1 MMSENYMTFAVD
13 PRSTKQLEEKGL
25 RMALLSADDH
35 VYAPWMEAVN
45 RGFHEPRPTAEFIQ
59 ARGTKA
65 PHRRMT
71 GVWDAT
77 LVEAETPVATAS
89 SWPTELTVPG
99 ERSVTGWAVSTI
111 TVAPTHRR
119 RGLASAM
126 LEAELRTAHALG
138 VPVAILT
145 ASEATIYRRWGFAP
159 AAMTANWTID
169 PRRVKWIGPRA
180 SGRVQYVE
188 VEQLLVDGRAIV
200 EAARLATPGLIH
212 FDGQLWE
219 RLFGIGDEALARTM
233 RFLRYDDDGGVPQG
247 LAVYSV
253 LKDVTHGGRS
263 VVELLH
269 LSAATD
275 DAYAGLWRFLL
286 ELDLIGEVRATM
298 RPVEEPFA
306 WQISD
311 YRAAVKSNEHDHL
324 WTRILDVP
332 AALEARSYSAPGR
345 IVFEVADPLGFAAG
359 RWLLT
364 IDPSGTGAVTKLADT
379 GRAGS
384 GLAGSGLADA
394 ASPGVDTASVVSLG
408 VNELSSLYLG
418 GVSAALLARAGTI
431 SESTPGAATAIDA
444 SFRSTITPW
453 LNIWF

>member
-1 MMSENYMTFAVD
+1 MSENYLTLAVD
-13 PRSTKQLEEKGL
+13 SRSTERLADEGL
-25 RMALLSADDH
+25 RMALLSTEDD
-35 VYAPWMEAVN
+35 VYVPWMEAIN
-45 RGFHEPRPTAEFIQ
+45 RGFHEPRPTSEFTR
-59 ARGTKA
+59 ARATKS
-65 PHRRMT
+65 PFRRMT

-77 LVEAETPVATAS
+77 LADATTPVATAS

-99 ERSVTGWAVSTI
+99 EESVMSWAISTI

-119 RGLASAM
+119 RGIANAM
-126 LEAELRTAHALG
+126 LEAELRTAQALG

-169 PRRVKWIGPRA
+169 PRRVNWTGPRA

-188 VEQLLVDGRAIV
+188 VEQLLVDGHTIV

-219 RLFGIGDEALARTM
+219 RLLGVGDDDDELARRL
-233 RFLRYDDDGGVPQG
+233 RFLRYDDIAGEPQG
-247 LAVYSV
+247 FAVYSV
-253 LKDVTHGGRS
+253 PKEEAHKGRAI
-263 VVELLH
+263 VEVH
-269 LSAATD
+269 FLSAVTD
-275 DAYAGLWRFLL
+275 EAAAGLWRFLF

-324 WTRILDVP
+324 WARILDVS
-332 AALEARSYSAPGR
+332 AALEARRYSAPGR
-345 IVFEVADPLGFAAG
+345 IVFEVTDPLGFAAG

-364 IDPSGTGAVTKLADT
+364 IDESGAGTVAKLVDDYVDGAAC
-379 GRAGS
+379 
-384 GLAGSGLADA
+384 
-394 ASPGVDTASVVSLG
+394 VSLG

-418 GVSAALLARAGTI
+418 GVSAALLARAGAI
-431 SESTPGAATAIDA
+431 IERTPGTAAAIDA
-444 SFRSTITPW
+444 SFRSTVTPW

>member
-1 MMSENYMTFAVD
+1 MSENYLTFTIDSHSAELLAID
-13 PRSTKQLEEKGL
+13 GL
-25 RMALLSADDH
+25 RMALLRVNED
-35 VYAPWMEAVN
+35 VYVPWMEAIN
-45 RGFHEPRPTAEFIQ
+45 RGFHEARPTAEFIQ
-59 ARGTKA
+59 VRGTKA

-71 GVWDAT
+71 GIWDAT
-77 LVEAETPVATAS
+77 MADAESPVATAS

-99 ERSVTGWAVSTI
+99 QTSVTAWAISTI

-119 RGLASAM
+119 RGIAGAM
-126 LEAELRTAHALG
+126 LEAELRTAHALR

-169 PRRVKWIGPRA
+169 TRRALWTGPQA
-180 SGRVQYVE
+180 SGRVQYVSAG
-188 VEQLLVDGRAIV
+188 QLLADGHAIG

-219 RLFGIGDEALARTM
+219 RLLGIGEEDVARTL
-233 RFLRYDDDGGVPQG
+233 RFLRYDDAAGQPQG
-247 LAVYSV
+247 FAVYSV
-253 LKDVTHGGRS
+253 PTEETHSGRAI
-263 VVELLH
+263 VEVRF

-286 ELDLIGEVRATM
+286 ELDLIGEVRAAL

-306 WQISD
+306 WQIAD

-324 WTRILDVP
+324 WARILNVP

-345 IVFEVADPLGFAAG
+345 IVFNVTDPLGFAAG

-364 IDPSGTGAVTKLADT
+364 IDRSGAGIVTKLDDD
-379 GRAGS
+379 GP
-384 GLAGSGLADA
+384 D
-394 ASPGVDTASVVSLG
+394 DVVRVAIG
-408 VNELSSLYLG
+408 VNELSSIYLG
-418 GVSAALLARAGTI
+418 GVSAGLLARAGTI
-431 SESTPGAATAIDA
+431 TELTAGAATAIDA
-444 SFRSTITPW
+444 SFRSTVTPW
-453 LNIWF
+453 LSIWF